1 MSSIALLAFL
11 RGCVWATL
19 LYVAIRHRSRLS
31 VVAVL
36 GAWVGNLLLAL
47 GLTQESGAVGIATAA
62 LVVYLLVDRL
72 DKDPAHVQHVAA
84 LQITDARREMHD
96 AVNDARAWEARF
108 RAAERVLREHGI
120 RL

>member
-11 RGCVWATL
+11 RSCVWAVL
-19 LYVAIRHRSRLS
+19 FYVAIRHRSRLS
-31 VVAVL
+31 VLAVF
-36 GAWVGNLLLAL
+36 GAWTSNLLIGI

-72 DKDPAHVQHVAA
+72 DKNPAHVKHVAA
-84 LQITDARREMHD
+84 LQVTDARREMHD
-96 AVNDARAWEARF
+96 ALNDARAWEARY

-120 RL
+120 RF